1 MQRSNRLSYAAGS
14 LECTNG
20 VPRLRP
26 GTPRSHGDV
35 YPQVMLALFGR
46 YDGVLWGLV
55 VILAAIVASRMLKWV
70 VGRLEARHPEG
81 ESELVRLRRSETAV
95 ALLATAIPYVAGIA
109 VLITIASILLPSTAA
124 ALGGSALVLVLVGFG
139 AQRFLMDVIAGT
151 LIAFER
157 WYGVGDFVRIEPAQV
172 TGIVEQFG
180 FRTTVIRSLNGDR
193 TYVPNSQIIA
203 ATRSP
208 RGYRRYSIEL
218 LTSDPEE
225 ARRAIEGVGRRA
237 PVGEARFL
245 RPPQVVEERE
255 LGEGTW
261 LVRGQADV
269 APTMEW
275 LAEGLLVGALKA
287 QLGNDS
293 LLADPIV
300 YTLDEGTFSRYERR
314 VLVR

>member
-1 MQRSNRLSYAAGS
+1 
-14 LECTNG
+14 
-20 VPRLRP
+20 
-26 GTPRSHGDV
+26 
-35 YPQVMLALFGR
+35 MLFAVFSGR
-46 YDGVLWGLV
+46 YDRLIWGA
-55 VILAAIVASRMLKWV
+55 AAIVAALLLSRLMRV
-70 VGRLEARHPEG
+70 FVARLESRHPDE
-81 ESELVRLRRSETAV
+81 ERELARLRQGETAL
-95 ALLATAIPYVAGIA
+95 ALIATAIPYVAAIA
-109 VLITIASILLPSTAA
+109 VLILAATAFLPRTVAA
-124 ALGGSALVLVLVGFG
+124 VGGSALVLVLVGFG

-157 WYGVGDFVRIEPAQV
+157 WYGIGDFVRIEPAQV
-172 TGIVEQFG
+172 AGIVEQLSL
-180 FRTTVIRSLNGDR
+180 RTTVIRSLNGDR

-218 LTSDPEE
+218 LTTDPEE
-225 ARRAIEGVGRRA
+225 ARLALEQVGRRS

-245 RPPQVVEERE
+245 RAPKVVEERE

-275 LAEGLLVGALKA
+275 LAEGLLVGRLKA
-287 QLGNDS
+287 QLPGDV

-300 YTLDEGTFSRYERR
+300 YTIDEGTLSRYERR

>member
-1 MQRSNRLSYAAGS
+1 
-14 LECTNG
+14 
-20 VPRLRP
+20 
-26 GTPRSHGDV
+26 
-35 YPQVMLALFGR
+35 MLIAVFSGR
-46 YDGVLWGLV
+46 YDRLIWGAVAVVAAVLLSRLMRGLV
-55 VILAAIVASRMLKWV
+55 A
-70 VGRLEARHPEG
+70 GLEARHPG
-81 ESELVRLRRSETAV
+81 EERELARLRRGETAL
-95 ALLATAIPYVAGIA
+95 ALIATAIPYVAAI
-109 VLITIASILLPSTAA
+109 VILILAASAFLPGTIA

-139 AQRFLMDVIAGT
+139 AQRFLMDVIAGA

-157 WYGVGDFVRIEPAQV
+157 WYGIGDFVRLEPAQV
-172 TGIVEQFG
+172 NGIVEQFG
-180 FRTTVIRSLNGDR
+180 LRTTVIRSLNGDR
-193 TYVPNSQIIA
+193 TYVPNSQIIS

-225 ARRAIEGVGRRA
+225 ARNAIEQVGRRS

-245 RPPQVVEERE
+245 RPPRVVEERE

-275 LAEGLLVGALKA
+275 LAEGLLVGRLKA
-287 QLGNDS
+287 QLGSES
-293 LLADPIV
+293 LLAEPIV
-300 YTLDEGTFSRYERR
+300 YTLDEGTLSRYERR